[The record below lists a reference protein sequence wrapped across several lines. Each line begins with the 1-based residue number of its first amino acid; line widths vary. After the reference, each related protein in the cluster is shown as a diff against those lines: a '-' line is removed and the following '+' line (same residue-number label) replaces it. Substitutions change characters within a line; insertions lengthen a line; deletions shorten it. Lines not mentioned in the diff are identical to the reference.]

1 MIESQQHLKEKL
13 STSCLMDPMKRQV
26 KEENKSLKKETIGT
40 AADCLKRAPARLL
53 DDGLIIIGPLYFSYR
68 SRKRK

>member
-1 MIESQQHLKEKL
+1 
-13 STSCLMDPMKRQV
+13 MDPMKRQV